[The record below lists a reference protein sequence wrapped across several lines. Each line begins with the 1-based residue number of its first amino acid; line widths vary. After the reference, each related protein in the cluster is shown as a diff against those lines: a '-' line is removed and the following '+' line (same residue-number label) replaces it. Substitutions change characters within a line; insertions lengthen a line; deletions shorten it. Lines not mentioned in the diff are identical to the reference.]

1 MKFIQPLHLSHT
13 VTNLC
18 TNGRDDYTKADVQ
31 VLIALVKCL
40 SHCFP
45 SYCCKICVCFN
56 TATHTLHDGTCRIQ
70 QVIELIH
77 YK

>member
-1 MKFIQPLHLSHT
+1 MKCIQPLHLSHT

-31 VLIALVKCL
+31 VLIALVKCQ

-45 SYCCKICVCFN
+45 TVAKYVC
-56 TATHTLHDGTCRIQ
+56 A
-70 QVIELIH
+70 LILPLILCMMAPAASN
-77 YK
+77 KSMN